1 MRKTLFLATALIG
14 FGTTASA
21 GTISFD
27 TDPFAGTTALT
38 TAGRQVI
45 GGELFTDFDVKHDV
59 FQFDPAVFGVN
70 SLSFANEPIGGIPN
84 AGTNLAVLRTFDNDN
99 NPATAFGAGQAA
111 NILADQITASGA
123 GFFIYFNSG
132 LDLARL
138 VFSTDLSDATADLKI
153 LARLTNFTGQNGR
166 DAMAEF
172 NDRNFATTNV
182 PEPATLGMFAVAAA
196 GLLFARR
203 RRAAKSDE
211 VAGAAMA

>member
-14 FGTTASA
+14 FCTTAGA
-21 GTISFD
+21 GTITFD

-38 TAGRQVI
+38 TPGRQVI

-59 FQFDPAVFGVN
+59 FRFDPAVFGVS
-70 SLSFANEPIGGIPN
+70 SLSFANGPIGDIPSG
-84 AGTNLAVLRTFDNDN
+84 GTNLAVLRTFDNDN
-99 NPATAFGAGQAA
+99 NAATPFGAGNAA
-111 NILADQITASGA
+111 NLLADQITTSGS

-153 LARLTNFTGQNGR
+153 LARLTNFTGQAGR
-166 DAMAEF
+166 DAMAGF
-172 NDRNFATTNV
+172 SDRNFSTNV
-182 PEPATLGMFAVAAA
+182 PEPATLGMFAIAAA
-196 GLLFARR
+196 GLLFLRR
-203 RRAAKSDE
+203 RQATKQDE